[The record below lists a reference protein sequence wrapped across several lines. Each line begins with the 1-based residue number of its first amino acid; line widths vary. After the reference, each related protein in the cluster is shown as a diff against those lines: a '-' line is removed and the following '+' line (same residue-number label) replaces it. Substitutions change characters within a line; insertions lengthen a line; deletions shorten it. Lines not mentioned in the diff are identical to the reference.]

1 MIRIYPTTV
10 MAEEDGR
17 QVFTM
22 TLEEEGVFNLQLHTL
37 FDRSNIESL
46 FDAVRQG
53 AEILEIE
60 K

>member
-1 MIRIYPTTV
+1 MIIIYPTVV

-22 TLEEEGVFNLQLHTL
+22 SLEGEGVFNLQLHTL
-37 FDRSNIESL
+37 FDRSNMELL
-46 FDAVRQG
+46 FNSVRKG
-53 AEILEIE
+53 VEILEIE

>member
-17 QVFTM
+17 RVFTM
-22 TLEEEGVFNLQLHTL
+22 TLEEEVVFNLQLHTL
-37 FDRSNIESL
+37 FDRSSMELL
-46 FDAVRQG
+46 FDSVRKG
-53 AEILEIE
+53 TEILEVE